1 MMDINSYRDIAPYRG
16 QDVLDAVARV
26 KAHEKAI
33 GQFLGMLDP
42 PRTNDERLA
51 LEESVKHIVSL
62 LDHVTTYEEFQRTI
76 TAGFFLPKIVE
87 KSVTAFTHSGA
98 ENLKN
103 DRAYLYISNHRDIIL
118 DCALIDLALAQADQM
133 LMEMAIG
140 DNLLTNQ
147 FVTDLFKL
155 NGGVVVKR
163 TLPLKEK
170 YLESLRLS
178 AYFVE
183 SISERNQSIWVAQ
196 KSGRSKDG
204 IDTTNPAI
212 IKMLHLS
219 QKMKGIGFSEVIKRS
234 HIVPVA
240 VSYEYDPL
248 DVNKAAEQLRSQ
260 SDKRPYEDVIS
271 MSKGL
276 KGFKGRIHISFGTPL
291 TDRRYDT
298 PEEVANEIDRQIQ
311 LNYKLWPTNYFAYDY
326 VNNTTIFADRY
337 TGFNDEAFLRRFRF
351 RREEVR
357 DFALNMYANPVRS
370 FLSQQARIS

>member
-1 MMDINSYRDIAPYRG
+1 MDINSYRDIAPYRG
-16 QDVLDAVARV
+16 QDVLDAVERV

-33 GQFLGMLDP
+33 AQFIAMLDP

-51 LEESVKHIVSL
+51 LQESVKHIVSL

-98 ENLKN
+98 EKLEN
-103 DRAYLYISNHRDIIL
+103 DQAYLYVSNHRDIIL

-155 NGGVVVKR
+155 NGGIVVKR
-163 TLPLKEK
+163 TLPLREK

-204 IDTTNPAI
+204 IDETNPAI

-219 QKMKGIGFSEVIKRS
+219 QKRKGVSFSEVIKLSR
-234 HIVPVA
+234 IVPVA

-248 DVNKAAEQLRSQ
+248 DVNKAAEQLRKQ

-271 MSKGL
+271 MNKGL
-276 KGFKGRIHISFGTPL
+276 KGFKGRIHIAFGTPL
-291 TDRRYDT
+291 TEAEYHT
-298 PEEVANEIDRQIQ
+298 PEEVANEIDRQIH
-311 LNYKLWPTNYFAYDY
+311 LNYKLWPTNYFAYDH
-326 VNNTTIFADRY
+326 VNNTTTFAEQYRD
-337 TGFNDEAFLRRFRF
+337 FNHETFLRRFAF

-357 DFALNMYANPVRS
+357 DFALNAYANPVRS
-370 FLSQQARIS
+370 FLSQQARLS

>member
-1 MMDINSYRDIAPYRG
+1 MDINSYRDIAPYRG
-16 QDVLDAVARV
+16 QDVLDAVKRV

-33 GQFLGMLDP
+33 AQFIAMLDP

-51 LEESVKHIVSL
+51 LQESVKHIVSL

-87 KSVTAFTHSGA
+87 KSVTAFTHSGTEKLA
-98 ENLKN
+98 N
-103 DRAYLYISNHRDIIL
+103 DQAYLYVSNHRDIIL

-155 NGGVVVKR
+155 NGGIVVKR
-163 TLPLKEK
+163 TLPLREK

-204 IDTTNPAI
+204 IDETNPAI

-219 QKMKGIGFSEVIKRS
+219 QKRKGVSFSEVIKLSR
-234 HIVPVA
+234 IVPVA

-248 DVNKAAEQLRSQ
+248 DVNKAAEQLRKQ

-271 MSKGL
+271 MNKGL
-276 KGFKGRIHISFGTPL
+276 KGFKGRIHIAFGTPL
-291 TDRRYDT
+291 TEAEYHT
-298 PEEVANEIDRQIQ
+298 PEEVANEINRQIH
-311 LNYKLWPTNYFAYDY
+311 LNYKLWPTNYFAYDH
-326 VNNTTIFADRY
+326 VNNTTTFAEQYRD
-337 TGFNDEAFLRRFRF
+337 FNHETFLRRFAF

-357 DFALNMYANPVRS
+357 DFALNAYANPVRS
-370 FLSQQARIS
+370 FLSQQARLS

>member
-1 MMDINSYRDIAPYRG
+1 MDINCYRDIAPYRG
-16 QDVLDAVARV
+16 QDLLDAVGRV

-33 GQFLGMLDP
+33 AHFLAMLDP

-51 LEESVKHIVSL
+51 LQELVKYIISL
-62 LDHVTTYEEFQRTI
+62 LDKVTTYEEFQRNV
-76 TAGFFLPKIVE
+76 TAGVFLPKIVE
-87 KSVTAFTHSGA
+87 KSVTAFTYSGT
-98 ENLKN
+98 ENLQKEQ
-103 DRAYLYISNHRDIIL
+103 AYLYMSNHRDIVL

-163 TLPLKEK
+163 TLPMREK

-183 SISERNQSIWVAQ
+183 LISEMNQSIWVAQ
-196 KSGRSKDG
+196 KSGRAKDG
-204 IDTTNPAI
+204 IDVTTPAI

-219 QKMKGIGFSEVIKRS
+219 QKKKGVSFSEVISKS

-248 DVNKAAEQLRSQ
+248 DVNKAGEVLSRK
-260 SDKRPYEDVIS
+260 SDKRQYEDVIS
-271 MSKGL
+271 MNKGL
-276 KGFKGRIHISFGTPL
+276 KGYKGRIHVSFGTPL
-291 TDRRYDT
+291 TDRLYNT
-298 PEEVANEIDRQIQ
+298 PEEVANEIDRQIH
-311 LNYKLWPTNYFAYDY
+311 LNYKLWPTNYFAYDF
-326 VNNTTIFADRY
+326 VNETTTFADHY
-337 TGFNDEAFLRRFRF
+337 KDFDHETFLNRFKF

-357 DFALNMYANPVRS
+357 DFALNAYANPVRS
-370 FLSQQARIS
+370 FLAQQENST

>member
-1 MMDINSYRDIAPYRG
+1 MDINSYRDIAPYRG
-16 QDVLDAVARV
+16 QDVLDAVERV

-33 GQFLGMLDP
+33 AQFIAMLDP

-51 LEESVKHIVSL
+51 LQESVKHIVSL

-98 ENLKN
+98 EKLAN
-103 DRAYLYISNHRDIIL
+103 DQAYLYVSNHRDIIL

-155 NGGVVVKR
+155 NGGIVVKR
-163 TLPLKEK
+163 TLPLREK

-204 IDTTNPAI
+204 IDETNPAI

-219 QKMKGIGFSEVIKRS
+219 QKRKGVSFSEVIKLSR
-234 HIVPVA
+234 IVPVA

-248 DVNKAAEQLRSQ
+248 DVNKAAEQLRKQ

-271 MSKGL
+271 MNKGL
-276 KGFKGRIHISFGTPL
+276 KGFKGRIHIAFGTPL
-291 TDRRYDT
+291 TEAEYHT
-298 PEEVANEIDRQIQ
+298 PEEVANEIDRQIH
-311 LNYKLWPTNYFAYDY
+311 LNYKLWPTNYFAYDH
-326 VNNTTIFADRY
+326 VNNTTTFAEQYRD
-337 TGFNDEAFLRRFRF
+337 FNHETFLRRFAF

-357 DFALNMYANPVRS
+357 DFALNAYANPVRS
-370 FLSQQARIS
+370 FLSQQARLS

>member
-1 MMDINSYRDIAPYRG
+1 MDIDSYRDIAPYRG

-26 KAHEKAI
+26 RAHEKAI
-33 GQFLGMLDP
+33 AQFLAMLDP
-42 PRTNDERLA
+42 PRTNDEHLA

-62 LDHVTTYEEFQRTI
+62 LDEVTTFEEFQRKI

-87 KSVTAFTHSGA
+87 KSVTAFTHGGA
-98 ENLKN
+98 EKLDG
-103 DRAYLYISNHRDIIL
+103 DRAYLYVSNHRDIIL
-118 DCALIDLALAQADQM
+118 DCALIDLALAQADRK

-155 NGGVVVKR
+155 NGGIVVKR
-163 TLPLKEK
+163 SLPLREK

-183 SISERNQSIWVAQ
+183 SISERNQSVWVAQ

-204 IDTTNPAI
+204 IDVTNPAI

-219 QKMKGIGFSEVIKRS
+219 QKMKGVGFSEVIRRAR
-234 HIVPVA
+234 IVPVA

-260 SDKRPYEDVIS
+260 SDKRPHEDAIS

-276 KGFKGRIHISFGTPL
+276 KGFKGRIHIAFGTPL
-291 TDRRYDT
+291 
-298 PEEVANEIDRQIQ
+298 
-311 LNYKLWPTNYFAYDY
+311 
-326 VNNTTIFADRY
+326 
-337 TGFNDEAFLRRFRF
+337 
-351 RREEVR
+351 
-357 DFALNMYANPVRS
+357 
-370 FLSQQARIS
+370 

>member
-1 MMDINSYRDIAPYRG
+1 MDINSYRDIAPYRG
-16 QDVLDAVARV
+16 QDVLDAVKRV

-33 GQFLGMLDP
+33 AQFIAMLDP

-51 LEESVKHIVSL
+51 LQESVKHIVSL

-98 ENLKN
+98 EKLAN
-103 DRAYLYISNHRDIIL
+103 DQAYLYVSNHRDIIL

-155 NGGVVVKR
+155 NGGIVVKR
-163 TLPLKEK
+163 TLPLREK

-204 IDTTNPAI
+204 IDETNPAI

-219 QKMKGIGFSEVIKRS
+219 QKRKGVSFSEVIKLSR
-234 HIVPVA
+234 IVPVA

-248 DVNKAAEQLRSQ
+248 DVNKAAEQLRKQ

-271 MSKGL
+271 MNKGL
-276 KGFKGRIHISFGTPL
+276 KGFKGRIHIAFGTPL
-291 TDRRYDT
+291 TEAEYHT
-298 PEEVANEIDRQIQ
+298 PEEVANEIDRQIH
-311 LNYKLWPTNYFAYDY
+311 LNYKLWPTNYFAYDH
-326 VNNTTIFADRY
+326 VNNTTTFAEQYRD
-337 TGFNDEAFLRRFRF
+337 FNHETFLRRFAF

-357 DFALNMYANPVRS
+357 DFALNAYANPVRS
-370 FLSQQARIS
+370 FLSQQARLS

>member
-1 MMDINSYRDIAPYRG
+1 MDINSYRDIAPYRG
-16 QDVLDAVARV
+16 QDVLDAVERV

-33 GQFLGMLDP
+33 AQFIAMLDP

-51 LEESVKHIVSL
+51 LQESVKHIVSL

-87 KSVTAFTHSGA
+87 KSVTAFTHSGTEKLA
-98 ENLKN
+98 N
-103 DRAYLYISNHRDIIL
+103 DQAYLYVSNHRDIIL

-155 NGGVVVKR
+155 NGGIVVKR
-163 TLPLKEK
+163 TLPLREK

-204 IDTTNPAI
+204 IDETNPAI

-219 QKMKGIGFSEVIKRS
+219 QKRKGVSFSEVIKLSR
-234 HIVPVA
+234 IVPVA

-248 DVNKAAEQLRSQ
+248 DVNKAAEQLRKQ

-271 MSKGL
+271 MNKGL
-276 KGFKGRIHISFGTPL
+276 KGFKGRIHIAFGTPL
-291 TDRRYDT
+291 TEAEYHT
-298 PEEVANEIDRQIQ
+298 PEEVANEIDRQIH
-311 LNYKLWPTNYFAYDY
+311 LNYKLWPTNYFAYDH
-326 VNNTTIFADRY
+326 VNNTTTFAEQYRD
-337 TGFNDEAFLRRFRF
+337 FNHETFLRRFAF

-357 DFALNMYANPVRS
+357 DFALNAYANPVRS
-370 FLSQQARIS
+370 FLSQQARLS

>member
-1 MMDINSYRDIAPYRG
+1 MDIDSYRDIAPYRG

-26 KAHEKAI
+26 RAHEKAI
-33 GQFLGMLDP
+33 AQFLAMLDP
-42 PRTNDERLA
+42 PRTNDEHLA

-62 LDHVTTYEEFQRTI
+62 LDEVTTFEEFQRKI

-87 KSVTAFTHSGA
+87 KSVTAFTHGGA
-98 ENLKN
+98 EKLDG
-103 DRAYLYISNHRDIIL
+103 DRAYLYVSNHRDIIL
-118 DCALIDLALAQADQM
+118 DCALIDLALAQADRK

-155 NGGVVVKR
+155 NGGIVVKR
-163 TLPLKEK
+163 TLPLREK

-183 SISERNQSIWVAQ
+183 SISERNQSVWVAQ

-204 IDTTNPAI
+204 IDVTNPAI

-219 QKMKGIGFSEVIKRS
+219 QKMKGVGFSEVIRRAR
-234 HIVPVA
+234 IVPVA

-260 SDKRPYEDVIS
+260 SDKRPHEDAIS

-276 KGFKGRIHISFGTPL
+276 KGFKGRIHIAFGTPL
-291 TDRRYDT
+291 TDREYHT
-298 PEEVANEIDRQIQ
+298 PEEVAGEIDRQIH
-311 LNYKLWPTNYFAYDY
+311 LSYRLWPTNYFAYDHL
-326 VNNTTIFADRY
+326 NGTTTFADRY
-337 TGFNDEAFLRRFRF
+337 KDFNHETFLRRFRY

-357 DFALNMYANPVRS
+357 DFALNAYANPVRS
-370 FLSQQARIS
+370 FLSQTS

>member
-1 MMDINSYRDIAPYRG
+1 
-16 QDVLDAVARV
+16 
-26 KAHEKAI
+26 
-33 GQFLGMLDP
+33 DP

-51 LEESVKHIVSL
+51 LQESVKHIVSL

-87 KSVTAFTHSGA
+87 KSVTAFTHSGTEKLA
-98 ENLKN
+98 N
-103 DRAYLYISNHRDIIL
+103 DQAYLYVSNHRDIIL

-155 NGGVVVKR
+155 NGGIVVKR
-163 TLPLKEK
+163 TLPLREK

-204 IDTTNPAI
+204 IDETNPAI

-219 QKMKGIGFSEVIKRS
+219 QKRKGVSFSEVIKLSR
-234 HIVPVA
+234 IVPVA

-248 DVNKAAEQLRSQ
+248 DVNKAAEQLRKQ

-271 MSKGL
+271 MNKGL
-276 KGFKGRIHISFGTPL
+276 KGFKGRIHIAFGTPL
-291 TDRRYDT
+291 TEAEYHT
-298 PEEVANEIDRQIQ
+298 PEEVANEINRQIH
-311 LNYKLWPTNYFAYDY
+311 LNYKLWPTNYFAYDH
-326 VNNTTIFADRY
+326 VNNTTTFAEQYRD
-337 TGFNDEAFLRRFRF
+337 FNHETFLRRFAF

-357 DFALNMYANPVRS
+357 DFALNAYANPVRS
-370 FLSQQARIS
+370 FLSQQARLS